1 MSRTCIQ
8 TTDLQ
13 ACIHT
18 DGRREDGLTIG
29 RTNKRKEN
37 IQTDR
42 VTNNIT
48 KICIQADGR
57 THGQTIF
64 ELVDRQ
70 ADRNIHKTL

>member
-1 MSRTCIQ
+1 MTRTCLQ
-8 TTDLQ
+8 TTDLH

-18 DGRREDGLTIG
+18 DGRQQNGRIG
-29 RTNKRKEN
+29 RTNEQQEN

-57 THGQTIF
+57 THRRT
-64 ELVDRQ
+64 D
-70 ADRNIHKTL
+70 T